1 MSFFG
6 NDPNTTYTQNV
17 QVQRHEIARLQQL
30 IQEAEN
36 FNANAYQRLVVLAQN
51 IKTQEDMQAYAN
63 LQLQFNMSRN
73 AAMQHYATLQQ
84 MLQLANVDNGKQI
97 SEQARREIYHM
108 YHMGRYNQNE
118 LAMQYSISQSAV
130 SKIVNGPAPT
140 SIPGVNPNGVAG

>member
-1 MSFFG
+1 MSFFD
-6 NDPNTTYTQNV
+6 NENTTYTHNV

-30 IQEAEN
+30 IHEAEN

-51 IKTQEDMQAYAN
+51 IKTKEDAQEYAN

-73 AAMQHYATLQQ
+73 TAMQHYATLQK
-84 MLQLANVDNGKQI
+84 MLQLANVDYGKNI

-118 LAMQYSISQSAV
+118 LAAQYGISQSAV
-130 SKIVNGPAPT
+130 SKIVNEPAPT
-140 SIPGVNPNGVAG
+140 SIPGVNPNGIAG